1 MRDRG
6 INFENNHILTIIH
19 MQHQHITTPTFQV
32 LVKHEE
38 TMTQPAHLT
47 LSTVHSL
54 GNNRSTRVAATATE
68 LGHQNPQN

>member
-38 TMTQPAHLT
+38 TMT
-47 LSTVHSL
+47 
-54 GNNRSTRVAATATE
+54 
-68 LGHQNPQN
+68 